1 MTLNEFLDCNY
12 GADGDDALRK
22 MLDGGAD
29 PNRRE
34 GLLSEAS
41 LHVATRRRR
50 ANAVEILLDRG
61 ADIDAQTA
69 GGKTAYAHAVG
80 RGFDEVAESLRLRG
94 ASTLLN
100 HPDHLAV
107 ALRHWRV
114 GGARRKNDHRHR

>member
-1 MTLNEFLDCNY
+1 MTLHEFLDGNY
-12 GADGDDALRK
+12 GDNGDDALRK

-50 ANAVEILLDRG
+50 ASAVEILLDRG

-107 ALRHWRV
+107 ALRHWGV
-114 GGARRKNDHRHR
+114 GGARRNNDNRHR